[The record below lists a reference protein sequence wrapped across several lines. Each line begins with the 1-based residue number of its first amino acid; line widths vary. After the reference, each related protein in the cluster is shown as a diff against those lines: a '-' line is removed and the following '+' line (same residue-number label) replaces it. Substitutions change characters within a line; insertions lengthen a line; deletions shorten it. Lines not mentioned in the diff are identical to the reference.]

1 MKWGIA
7 ILFLLIACR
16 KPGHKKEPVNEF
28 PLIVHDSNYVPH
40 DSIGPGG
47 AKVVSSFWHSDTG
60 YFRIEGPAVIRNLD
74 ETGNDTCQLLRFLQA
89 NLSTKD
95 IRLLNTTGLLH
106 TIHITADT
114 VWRMDTLTGDH
125 TVIIQKVNQD
135 SMKLVSLK
143 IDGHKNEW
151 PSVDLME
158 MYDDSFR
165 EFDFKGHRFYYLS
178 AMIMGSHGG
187 SASLIRYNILYDR
200 DRKTIDLFDDFR
212 THGHLYFGDVD
223 GDDRLDYLDL
233 QNDGGYGLDTIN
245 HFRITLWSHNP
256 ATGYFVQRKDARGK
270 EYFIEGNS
278 GTDYYVGE
286 AFKVDKLYWPVP
298 MR

>member
-16 KPGHKKEPVNEF
+16 QRVHKKEPAQEL
-28 PLIVHDSNYVPH
+28 PLIVNDSNYVPH

-47 AKVVSSFWHSDTG
+47 AKVISLVWLEDTG
-60 YFRIEGPAVIRNLD
+60 YFRIQGPAVIHSLD
-74 ETGNDTCQLLRFLQA
+74 ETWGDTCRLLRFMQT

-95 IRLLNTTGLLH
+95 ILLLNSTGLLH

-114 VWRMDTLTGDH
+114 VWRMDTLSGDH
-125 TVIIQKVNQD
+125 TLIIQKVNQD
-135 SMKLVSLK
+135 SQKLISLS
-143 IDGHKNEW
+143 IDGHKSVW
-151 PSVDLME
+151 PTVDQLE
-158 MYDDSFR
+158 LYGDSFR
-165 EFDFKGHRFYYLS
+165 EFNFKGHRFYYLN

-256 ATGYFVQRKDARGK
+256 VTGYFMQRKDASGK

-278 GTDYYVGE
+278 GTDYYVGD
-286 AFKVDKLYWPVP
+286 ALLVDKFYWPVTL
-298 MR
+298 R